1 MGAAAEDAVD
11 AAANGNGNG
20 NGNHDTTTTTTTTA
34 AASSSVSGASSRY
47 LVVFHAVSAGLNGA
61 ALGSDEQEIVFIVA
75 VVLDV
80 RDNQVLH
87 KREGNLLLFVLSGY
101 NIFTTSKF
109 LRDVNFLAKSLRQIL
124 DIEATVIPQYRDR
137 LKGVQI
143 LLSNSQAG
151 QDRKV
156 MQEQE
161 EISRNHVQPF

>member
-20 NGNHDTTTTTTTTA
+20 NGNHDTTTTTTTAA

-87 KREGNLLLFVLSGY
+87 KREGSY

-124 DIEATVIPQYRDR
+124 DIEAIVIPQYRDR

-151 QDRKV
+151 SGRKV
-156 MQEQE
+156 KQEQE
-161 EISRNHVQPF
+161 EISRNHEQAF